1 MIARRYARAL
11 IELSIKEKAS
21 DAVRK
26 EIVALGSM
34 MRRKKYFRFFT
45 DRLVKSSEKLEA
57 LASLSPLTRDFMRLV
72 IANKR
77 EEYIDLISREYV
89 ELLNQRENVVDG
101 IVSSRV
107 LLSAGQKMRIKDK
120 LEKKTAKKVNLS
132 YRTDKKIIGGLR
144 IQYGSKVIDGTVS
157 GMLGDLLSQLTGK

>member
-45 DRLVKSSEKLEA
+45 DRLV
-57 LASLSPLTRDFMRLV
+57 
-72 IANKR
+72 
-77 EEYIDLISREYV
+77 
-89 ELLNQRENVVDG
+89 
-101 IVSSRV
+101 
-107 LLSAGQKMRIKDK
+107 
-120 LEKKTAKKVNLS
+120 
-132 YRTDKKIIGGLR
+132 
-144 IQYGSKVIDGTVS
+144 
-157 GMLGDLLSQLTGK
+157 